1 MISVSLFLQGKGK
14 GKLNFQIP
22 CQSPFGLHQRSKT
35 NVVIQLK
42 FDKPEILI
50 FFWGGEGLIHSCI
63 LPIQNFVVFFG
74 GAYTHT
80 HIKRCTQDL
89 INDKMLAH
97 LVQYTAYLHLT
108 CCILDYK
115 SDKIYCIIY
124 THSFIF
130 HSSVKLRC
138 YVVNIWFI

>member
-1 MISVSLFLQGKGK
+1 MKEQIFIMY

-50 FFWGGEGLIHSCI
+50 FFLGGGGSHTLMHTTHLE
-63 LPIQNFVVFFG
+63 FYVVFFR
-74 GAYTHT
+74 AYIHT

-97 LVQYTAYLHLT
+97 LVQYTVSLHLRY
-108 CCILDYK
+108 CILDHK

-130 HSSVKLRC
+130 HSSVNLRC
-138 YVVNIWFI
+138 YVVIMQFS